1 LRWECPPEGAKD
13 LQGYVIETKKHIS
26 PVGSMGFHRFEFA
39 QEGGE
44 FGGTEALKTESRE
57 KGGRGELLTE
67 GKSAVEVAGV
77 QQGRSPPVKLAGGG
91 KSPLDRE
98 RGCWEKERGLW
109 PGSGWRLFFKTRDGH
124 TGQTTV
130 VVRCTPDSAQ

>member
-1 LRWECPPEGAKD
+1 MGWKNPPEGAKD
-13 LQGYVIETKKHIS
+13 LQGYVIGTKKHIS

-77 QQGRSPPVKLAGGG
+77 QQGRSPPVKLTGGG
-91 KSPLDRE
+91 EIAPGQRARVLGEGKGPLARL
-98 RGCWEKERGLW
+98 GLEAV
-109 PGSGWRLFFKTRDGH
+109 F
-124 TGQTTV
+124 
-130 VVRCTPDSAQ
+130 